1 MTPPSFTPTPTAAKR
16 RPRIAFWVTFLA
28 LFLAIGGW
36 SIVNPAMASP
46 DEPAHAVKAAAT
58 VRGEFTADESEYNA
72 GRGTFE
78 VPELF
83 AQVWNLTCYA
93 FHPETTPN
101 CSPGISGDLSAPSE
115 SASHVARYNPVYY
128 TIIGLPSL
136 LPIGAETLTLMRLAS
151 ALLNAFLIALLV
163 RTIFELRR
171 PFWPLIGVV
180 AATTP
185 MAIYIAS
192 SMTPQGPEIFGA
204 MLTLV
209 VLLAMTREP
218 DEGLISRRMWRLVIG
233 AAFFVLARGLSPAY
247 LAFIVVIA
255 VLVSPRWS
263 TVWDVIRNRRIWPQ
277 LGLCIAASVGAVV
290 YTLASGSLALGIVL
304 PEPGLTATQVV
315 TRMLRNTDYYF
326 EQLIGVF
333 GWGDTHLPIWT
344 QMLIVCLVGL
354 VIIVGLAMGTWRER
368 AAVAVVGVATLIVPI
383 AVQLLSYKESGLVW
397 QGKYVM
403 PIALAAPI
411 LAGFFAERGPMTMGV
426 AKRVAPFV
434 VGIAGAGQ
442 VIAFAVNTH
451 RYVNGAN
458 GPWTA
463 LIEGAWLPP
472 INMWLALTVE
482 ILVWVGLTVAVALAT
497 RLPDGGESFE
507 PGVPALV
514 DARYPDGS
522 GLRTGADEG
531 EHATPADEDVAP
543 ASAEQ
548 GVHSADPLPASSDS
562 VR

>member
-1 MTPPSFTPTPTAAKR
+1 MTPPSLSTPRAPSTR
-16 RPRIAFWVTFLA
+16 RPRLAFWVTFVA
-28 LFLAIGGW
+28 LFIAIGGW
-36 SIVNPAMASP
+36 SVVNPAMASP

-58 VRGEFTADESEYNA
+58 VRGEFVADESEYNA

-101 CSPGISGDLSAPSE
+101 CSAGLTGDLSAPSE
-115 SASHVARYNPVYY
+115 SASHVARYNPLYY
-128 TIIGLPSL
+128 TVIGLPSL
-136 LPIGAETLTLMRLAS
+136 LPIGPETLALMRLAS

-185 MAIYIAS
+185 MAVYIAS

-209 VLLAMTREP
+209 VLLAITREP
-218 DEGLISRRMWRLVIG
+218 DEALLGRRMWRLVIA

-247 LAFIVVIA
+247 LAFIVLIA
-255 VLVSPRWS
+255 ALVVPRWS
-263 TVWDVIRNRRIWPQ
+263 LLWDVIRNRRIWPQ
-277 LGLCIAASVGAVV
+277 LGLCIAAAVGAVV

-304 PEPGLTATQVV
+304 PEPGLSARDVV
-315 TRMLRNTDYYF
+315 MRMLRNTDYYF
-326 EQLIGVF
+326 EQLVGVF

-344 QMLIVCLVGL
+344 QMIIVCIVGLVVLVGL
-354 VIIVGLAMGTWRER
+354 AVGTWRER
-368 AAVAVVGVATLIVPI
+368 VSILIVGVATVVVPI

-403 PIALAAPI
+403 PIALAAPV
-411 LAGFFAERGPMTMGV
+411 LAGFFAERKPMTMDV
-426 AKRVAPFV
+426 ARRIAPWA
-434 VGIAGAGQ
+434 VGFAAAGQ
-442 VIAFAVNTH
+442 VIAFTVNLH

-458 GPWTA
+458 GPWTN

-472 INMWLALTVE
+472 VPIWLAISVE
-482 ILVWVGLTVAVALAT
+482 LFVWAAITVAVALVARRT
-497 RLPDGGESFE
+497 SDDGAFE
-507 PGVPALV
+507 PGVPL
-514 DARYPDGS
+514 
-522 GLRTGADEG
+522 
-531 EHATPADEDVAP
+531 
-543 ASAEQ
+543 
-548 GVHSADPLPASSDS
+548 SSDDRHAVEQSRTAESENIDAPMTDGHEPGTPEDEPRATEDRSLQES
-562 VR
+562 VH